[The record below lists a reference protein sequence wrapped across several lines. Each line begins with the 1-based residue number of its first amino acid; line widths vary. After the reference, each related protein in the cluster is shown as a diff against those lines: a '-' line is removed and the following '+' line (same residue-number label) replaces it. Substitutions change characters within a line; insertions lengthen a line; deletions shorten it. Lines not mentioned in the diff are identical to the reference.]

1 MKAGAPQIVAQ
12 AMEPGYPAAADLYC
26 DVPPPTRPRLSEYV
40 PGLVVTALA
49 ALAAAYIA
57 ERYGAPLT
65 MMALLIGL
73 ALNFLSADSRLDA
86 GLALA
91 SRTLLRVSIVLL
103 GTRVTFEQMGALG
116 PISFAALLVIV
127 VITML
132 VGFLIARWFGPGSA
146 FGTLAG
152 GAVAI
157 CGASAALAIATL
169 LGERRIN
176 QAQLALVLVGIS
188 GMSALTMVLYPI
200 LAHQIGLQDTEAGF
214 LLGASIH
221 EVAHSLGAGYSFS
234 PGAGEIAT
242 IVKMTRVA
250 LLAPAL
256 LVIGIALGRSG
267 RTGSARLPWFVVG
280 FFVVAAL
287 NSVGIFP
294 AAVGTG
300 ARDLATAL
308 LACAVAAAGIRSP
321 MHTLLEGG
329 LRPLLVI
336 VAASAAALALSL
348 AAAMF
353 LA

>member
-1 MKAGAPQIVAQ
+1 MKGGAPDIVAR
-12 AMEPGYPAAADLYC
+12 AVEPGYPAAADLYC
-26 DVPPPTRPRLSEYV
+26 DVPPPTRPRLREYI
-40 PGLVVTALA
+40 PGLVVTGLA
-49 ALAAAYIA
+49 TLAAAYIA

-103 GTRVTFEQMGALG
+103 GTRVTMEQVGALG

-132 VGFLIARWFGPGSA
+132 VGLLLARWLGSGSA
-146 FGTLAG
+146 FGALAG

-188 GMSALTMVLYPI
+188 GMSALSMVLYPI
-200 LAHQIGLQDTEAGF
+200 LAHEIGLQDMQAGF

-242 IVKMTRVA
+242 IVKMARVA
-250 LLAPAL
+250 LLAPFL
-256 LVIGIALGRSG
+256 IIIGLFLGRSG
-267 RTGSARLPWFVVG
+267 RAGSLGLPWFVIG
-280 FFVVAAL
+280 FFMVATM
-287 NSVGIFP
+287 NSAGFIP
-294 AAVGTG
+294 ATAGTT

-308 LACAVAAAGIRSP
+308 LACAVAATGIRSP
-321 MHTLLEGG
+321 MHSLLEGG

-336 VAASAAALALSL
+336 LAASAAALGLSI
-348 AAAMF
+348 AAAMVF
-353 LA
+353 A